1 MIIKSGYQTS
11 VFLKSLGM
19 CESSTCVYACVNH
32 SSRFAEISPN
42 PHKKS
47 KFSPLLCCAK
57 QKTKKAKV
65 DSTPCIG
72 RTGEVWEN
80 NLRSISR
87 LLLMVSTSSSSQ
99 LCLSGGWTGLYS
111 LHKQCA
117 LQILLQIYSPHSLT
131 SSSFSRSPKNDLLPK
146 IFSYSQTKGPFSTA
160 ELEGMFNEVEI
171 VISTRG
177 SSPLNTCRPTG
188 ASRLAESKRN

>member
-11 VFLKSLGM
+11 VSLKSLGM

-32 SSRFAEISPN
+32 SSRFAEISSN

-57 QKTKKAKV
+57 QKTKKTKV
-65 DSTPCIG
+65 SSTPCIG

-80 NLRSISR
+80 NLRSLSR
-87 LLLMVSTSSSSQ
+87 LLLMASTSSSSQ

-111 LHKQCA
+111 LHKKMCA
-117 LQILLQIYSPHSLT
+117 ADFTSNILSLLPHSFLFFT
-131 SSSFSRSPKNDLLPK
+131 QPKEC
-146 IFSYSQTKGPFSTA
+146 FA
-160 ELEGMFNEVEI
+160 
-171 VISTRG
+171 
-177 SSPLNTCRPTG
+177 
-188 ASRLAESKRN
+188 A